1 MTLKVGTIRK
11 WSIHIGSLKFKISRE
26 IKKKMIISRSG
37 QHVAQKA
44 FSKHKGIRTGLFFL
58 ERDLVVY
65 ILNLV
70 KVFAGI

>member
-1 MTLKVGTIRK
+1 
-11 WSIHIGSLKFKISRE
+11 
-26 IKKKMIISRSG
+26 MIISRSG

-44 FSKHKGIRTGLFFL
+44 FSKHKDLQTGLFFL

-70 KVFAGI
+70 KVFGRYLDLETKMCTRRFSCLGKLTNSKEKTY

>member
-1 MTLKVGTIRK
+1 
-11 WSIHIGSLKFKISRE
+11 
-26 IKKKMIISRSG
+26 MIISRSG